1 MKVATS
7 IVLGRE
13 ATADLAAK
21 AVANAMQKADISIAS
36 SVILLL
42 TSEFAGNPQDAIKAA
57 AKASNC
63 MKVMGCS
70 ATGIFTEEDW
80 VLDAPAA
87 AAMVF
92 ADGVSLELPKNNV
105 SNQPL
110 LTLSA
115 PNAINSTWL
124 NNRQQRYGGVS
135 GDAIGQGPFSV
146 WQNAKGEV
154 SGYVEAFF
162 SGVNVATGTSHGLQ
176 LLTQPQQIDETSVF
190 DLLKLNQLAPL
201 HGLQK
206 AWLAHSKRDEATP
219 LHLIIALYADSAE
232 EILQGNFQQT
242 TIISCDE
249 ENGSI
254 ALAQPLKAG
263 QYLSWSLRATSAAE
277 ADINFLASELH
288 FKLGSQPEFGLLFSC
303 LGRGPYFYNGI
314 DRDLK
319 VITKTFPNMP
329 LLGFYGNGEIAYI
342 NGDNRLLPYS
352 AVLSLF
358 ASADQ
363 TQLNNSLK

>member
-7 IVLGRE
+7 IVLGKE
-13 ATADLAAK
+13 ASADLAAK
-21 AVANAMQKADISIAS
+21 AVANAMQKADISIAN
-36 SVILLL
+36 SVLLLL
-42 TSEFAGNPQDAIKAA
+42 TSEFAGNPQEAIKAA
-57 AKASNC
+57 AKAANC
-63 MKVMGCS
+63 MQVMGCS

-92 ADGVSLELPKNNV
+92 GGDISLELPNRNT

-110 LTLSA
+110 LTLTA
-115 PNAINSTWL
+115 PNAINSIWL
-124 NNRQQRYGGVS
+124 NNSNQRYGGVS

-162 SGVNVATGTSHGLQ
+162 SGVKVATGTSHGVQ
-176 LLTQPQQIDETSVF
+176 LLTQPQQIQQVNQF
-190 DLLKLNQLAPL
+190 DLLQLNHQSPL
-201 HGLQK
+201 NGLQK
-206 AWLAHSKRDEATP
+206 SWKAHSKNDEAVP
-219 LHLIIALYADSAE
+219 LHLIVALYADSAE
-232 EILQGNFQQT
+232 AISEGNFNQT

-249 ENGSI
+249 DNGSI
-254 ALAQPLKAG
+254 TLAQPLQPG
-263 QYLSWSLRATSAAE
+263 QFLSWSLRATTAAE
-277 ADINFLASELH
+277 ADITILTDSLTGE
-288 FKLGSQPEFGLLFSC
+288 LGSQPDFGLMFSC
-303 LGRGPYFYNGI
+303 LGRGPYFYNGV

-319 VITKTFPNMP
+319 VITKTFPAMP

-342 NGDNRLLPYS
+342 NGNNRLLPYS

-358 ASADQ
+358 STA
-363 TQLNNSLK
+363 